1 MDRSSTQTVF
11 RKLEVA
17 PNHFGTAVHLVNE
30 ATVTSSDMP
39 IMIEPVQ
46 RSEADSYYQCCAECD
61 REQGIRGKL
70 MPVEDADCHAARG
83 AYPDYP
89 LVSPSLLPICSGVL
103 NKPHVRINDF
113 VECDVKP

>member
-1 MDRSSTQTVF
+1 MR
-11 RKLEVA
+11 
-17 PNHFGTAVHLVNE
+17 
-30 ATVTSSDMP
+30 
-39 IMIEPVQ
+39 
-46 RSEADSYYQCCAECD
+46 
-61 REQGIRGKL
+61 
-70 MPVEDADCHAARG
+70 VEDADCHAARG